1 MVDPALLEKV
11 VSLSPEDRRD
21 LFEAVQ
27 DSIDPELAVLID
39 EREAQALSGST
50 GTRSWAEF
58 RADLREQYGR

>member
-27 DSIDPELAVLID
+27 ESIDPELVALID
-39 EREAQALSGST
+39 EREAQALAGSSD
-50 GTRSWAEF
+50 TRPWVAF